1 MSVFAVRFSRVVSLI
16 CLGCVTAGVFA
27 RAETSKTLENY
38 RLHMFDAPFRSLATV
53 SSVLAEEQ
61 ETVLERTAAEVTQLK
76 ART

>member
-1 MSVFAVRFSRVVSLI
+1 MNVLALRFPRAVSLF
-16 CLGCVTAGVFA
+16 CLGCMTAGVVA

-76 ART
+76 ARR